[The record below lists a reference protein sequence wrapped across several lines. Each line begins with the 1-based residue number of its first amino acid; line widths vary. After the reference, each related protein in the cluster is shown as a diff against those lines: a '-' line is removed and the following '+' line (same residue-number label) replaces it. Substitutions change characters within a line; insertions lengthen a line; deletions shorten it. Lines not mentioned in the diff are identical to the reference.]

1 MYTGACVYV
10 YQKPRGARSVC
21 LLRRARGLVF
31 LPILVA
37 PSVYLSD
44 SRDLMLCASDSARK
58 RERERE
64 REGERAGG
72 RERGQERESESENA

>member
-1 MYTGACVYV
+1 
-10 YQKPRGARSVC
+10 
-21 LLRRARGLVF
+21 

-37 PSVYLSD
+37 LSVYFSD
-44 SRDLMLCASDSARK
+44 SRELMLCASDSARK

-72 RERGQERESESENA
+72 RERGQERESESEKA